1 MKTTANFAVVFK
13 HEVTRLVRRELRKA
27 LAPVVAAVRKQRQQV
42 AQLKQQLAGLRKQ
55 ASAPAAGAA
64 VKVDE
69 AMLCK
74 ARFSGGLIKKLRLR
88 HKLAR
93 TKFAALLGVSALSVK
108 CWEDNKGRPK
118 AENQKRLIALRQ
130 LSSRTL
136 KKLLADKK
144 TIDQA

>member
-55 ASAPAAGAA
+55 ASAPAGAA